1 MIRYDVESEQR
12 GRLPVARAPGS
23 TRRSDQVNRV
33 LRITIG
39 SAAVA
44 LAATWAANGGT
55 PFGTSGTVGP
65 TEMVVRAAPELT
77 AFSVQN
83 AVADVPAQAARPWG
97 GICGGQNG
105 AEVDRDYGL
114 GHGEDRASVTNLRP
128 AYTYFYGNNLYGGS
142 CVGVGS
148 GTGSTSTAGGSSAG
162 TGGTGTGSAGGTG
175 GTGGGTGSGGTG
187 GGAGGGAGGTG
198 GSGGGT
204 GGAGGGTGGGGGM
217 GSSG

>member
-1 MIRYDVESEQR
+1 
-12 GRLPVARAPGS
+12 
-23 TRRSDQVNRV
+23 VNRV

-148 GTGSTSTAGGSSAG
+148 GTGSTSSAGGSSAG
-162 TGGTGTGSAGGTG
+162 TGGAGTGGAGTGGAGTG
-175 GTGGGTGSGGTG
+175 GTGAGGT
-187 GGAGGGAGGTG
+187 GAGGTG
-198 GSGGGT
+198 
-204 GGAGGGTGGGGGM
+204 GGAGGGTGGGGTGGGSGSGGTGGGM
-217 GSSG
+217 GSGR